1 MTDKKNIDSTNFLTI
16 DAVAKLLC
24 VGTGKVRQLVKE
36 QEGFPQPVPWA
47 GKPKLWKRSEVLAY
61 AGI

>member
-1 MTDKKNIDSTNFLTI
+1 MTNKKNIDSTHYLTI

-24 VGTGKVRQLVKE
+24 VGTGKVRQLAKS
-36 QEGFPQPVPWA
+36 QEDFPQPVPWA
-47 GKPKLWKRSEVLAY
+47 EKPKLWKRAEVLAY